1 MNKELHS
8 ELEIQGH
15 LSETMRPDM
24 ETFNGAKYATW
35 EGEQSFKMA
44 CFHCGMTG
52 FQKGGKKF
60 CQWKDL
66 SQAEAREKAEA
77 CY

>member
-1 MNKELHS
+1 
-8 ELEIQGH
+8 
-15 LSETMRPDM
+15 M
-24 ETFNGAKYATW
+24 ECANW